1 MGKSVATLM
10 QSVWQTLFA
19 KRKAKMTT
27 ILLDFDG
34 TCVAHEYPYVGD
46 DIGAQQVLRDLVANG
61 HQLILFTMRSHINYL
76 DFALAWFEENR
87 IPLYGVQSHP
97 EQKSWTASPK
107 AYGQLI
113 IDDTMLGAKLV
124 DGRYLNWQWTAEM
137 LCEQGLIT
145 PAQLAAYDFSLYV

>member
-1 MGKSVATLM
+1 MGIKTL
-10 QSVWQTLFA
+10 WQTLFA

-46 DIGAQQVLRDLVANG
+46 DIGAQQVLHDLVGNG
-61 HQLILFTMRSHINYL
+61 HQLILFTMRSSINYL

-97 EQKSWTASPK
+97 EQKTWTTSPK

-124 DGRYLNWQWTAEM
+124 DGRYSNWQWTAEM
-137 LCEQGLIT
+137 LCERGLIT
-145 PAQLAAYDFSLYV
+145 PEQLAAYDFSLYVY

>member
-1 MGKSVATLM
+1 
-10 QSVWQTLFA
+10 
-19 KRKAKMTT
+19 MTT

-46 DIGAQQVLRDLVANG
+46 DIGAQQVLHDLVANG
-61 HQLILFTMRSHINYL
+61 HQLILFTMRSPINYL

-87 IPLYGVQSHP
+87 IPLYGIQSHP
-97 EQKSWTASPK
+97 EQKTWTASPK

-137 LCEQGLIT
+137 LCERGLIT
-145 PAQLAAYDFSLYV
+145 PAQLAAYDFSLYVY